1 MEGIP
6 LIPALIGLIG
16 FSELFALLQKKELVD
31 TEYQNNTATTA
42 RDTFSQILKGYST
55 AIKHKFNLLRSST
68 IGLLIGILPG
78 AGATISSVVSYN
90 EAQKYSKNKEEFG
103 KGNPEGVVAAESANN
118 ASEGGALALLL
129 SLGIPGGMA
138 TAVLI
143 GALMLQGLTPGP
155 RLFTDS
161 PDLVYGIMLAQIL
174 SSFLLVFVGLIVV
187 YFASKVVNIPLKV
200 LIPVI
205 TVVSIVGTYA
215 INESMFDV
223 KVMLIFAAIGIL
235 LRWFDYPL
243 IAVILGLVLAP
254 ILDDQLLRIYQSGY
268 DFTVFFT
275 RPISLV
281 LLILILV
288 SLIPTFKKIVTVW
301 KNVIKR

>member
-1 MEGIP
+1 MYKNQLYEQ
-6 LIPALIGLIG
+6 L
-16 FSELFALLQKKELVD
+16 
-31 TEYQNNTATTA
+31 
-42 RDTFSQILKGYST
+42 RDFFIY
-55 AIKHKFNLLRSST
+55 
-68 IGLLIGILPG
+68 
-78 AGATISSVVSYN
+78 
-90 EAQKYSKNKEEFG
+90 
-103 KGNPEGVVAAESANN
+103 
-118 ASEGGALALLL
+118 
-129 SLGIPGGMA
+129 
-138 TAVLI
+138 
-143 GALMLQGLTPGP
+143 
-155 RLFTDS
+155 D
-161 PDLVYGIMLAQIL
+161 
-174 SSFLLVFVGLIVV
+174 
-187 YFASKVVNIPLKV
+187 
-200 LIPVI
+200 
-205 TVVSIVGTYA
+205 
-215 INESMFDV
+215 ESMFDV